1 MNLPRILIAAP
12 RSGGGKTTFVCGLLR
27 LLQKKDLS
35 PAPFKCG
42 PDFIDPL
49 FHRELLG
56 LSGANLDLFF
66 TGEETVRGLLARY
79 GKGHDLAVLEG
90 VMGYYDGV
98 GGTTETA
105 GSYDLARATDTPVLL
120 VLDARGV
127 SLSLAAEVKGFLSF
141 RTPSRIAGLFL
152 NRCSASLHTLLA
164 PVLERETGLPVLG
177 YLPPDDAV
185 SLESRH
191 LGLVT
196 PEDVQGLPEKL
207 DRLAE
212 TLERSLDLERLL
224 AVAKSAPP
232 LENRLATH
240 APVHSGLPLRLAV
253 ARDRAFC
260 FYYRENLDL
269 LRELGAEPVFFSPL
283 TDRALPEN
291 CDGLYLGGGY
301 PELWLGRLAENRPML
316 ESVRHAVCSGLPTL
330 AECGGFLYLH
340 REIRNRNGTAFP
352 GAAVL
357 DSCAAPAGGLRR
369 FGYITLTAE
378 HDTLLCSQGD
388 SIRAHEFHYWD
399 SEHPGDAFTA
409 AKPLRSTRWPCIHAQ
424 NNLFA
429 GFPHLYFYS
438 NPSFAARFVR
448 AMAERRKRKDEN
460 K

>member
-12 RSGGGKTTFVCGLLR
+12 RSGGGKTTLVCGLLR
-27 LLQKKDLS
+27 LLQKKGLS

-66 TGEETVRGLLARY
+66 TDEEQTRGLLTKY
-79 GKGHDLAVLEG
+79 GAGHDLAVLEG

-105 GSYDLARATDTPVLL
+105 GSYDLARATRTPVLL

-141 RTPSRIAGLFL
+141 RTPSQIAGLFL
-152 NRCSASLHTLLA
+152 NRCTASLHALLA

-177 YLPPDDAV
+177 YLPPDEAV

-196 PEDVQGLPEKL
+196 PDDTEGLLEKL

-212 TLERSLDLERLL
+212 TLSGTLRLDALL
-224 AVAKSAPP
+224 ALARSAPP
-232 LENRLATH
+232 IEGNLPEVE
-240 APVHSGLPLRLAV
+240 PVYGAPLRLAV

-269 LRELGAEPVFFSPL
+269 LRSLGAEPVFFSPL
-283 TDRALPEN
+283 ADDALPKD

-301 PELWLGRLAENRPML
+301 PELWLRELSENAPLLGQIRR
-316 ESVRHAVCSGLPTL
+316 EVQGGLPTL

-340 REIRNRNGTAFP
+340 REIAGKDGRAFP
-352 GAAVL
+352 AAGVFPFG
-357 DSCAAPAGGLRR
+357 AAPAGGLRR
-369 FGYITLTAE
+369 FGYVTLTAARG
-378 HDTLLCSQGD
+378 TMLCGAGE
-388 SIRAHEFHYWD
+388 SIRAHEFHYWE
-399 SEHPGDAFTA
+399 SGNPGDAFTA
-409 AKPLRSTRWPCIHAQ
+409 VKPLRKTAWPCIHAERS
-424 NNLFA
+424 LFA
-429 GFPHLYFYS
+429 GFPHLYFTAT
-438 NPSFAARFVR
+438 PSFAARFAGR
-448 AMAERRKRKDEN
+448 MAERRIRKEDA
-460 K
+460 

>member
-27 LLQKKDLS
+27 LLQKKGLS

-224 AVAKSAPP
+224 SVAKSAPP
-232 LENRLATH
+232 LENRLVTH

-301 PELWLGRLAENRPML
+301 PELWLGQLAENRPML

-340 REIRNRNGTAFP
+340 DILTDETGSHPMAGVLHGDCRNVGK
-352 GAAVL
+352 
-357 DSCAAPAGGLRR
+357 LRH
-369 FGYITLTAE
+369 FGYITLTAKC
-378 HDTLLCSQGD
+378 DNLLCGAGEQ
-388 SIRAHEFHYWD
+388 IRAHEFHYFESDCCGGDFSAVKPVSGRGWD
-399 SEHPGDAFTA
+399 
-409 AKPLRSTRWPCIHAQ
+409 CIHASET
-424 NNLFA
+424 LFA
-429 GFPHLYFYS
+429 GFPHLYFPS
-438 NPSFAARFVR
+438 NPEFARRFVR
-448 AMAERRKRKDEN
+448 RLKES
-460 K
+460 

>member
-27 LLQKKDLS
+27 LLQKKGLS
-35 PAPFKCG
+35 PTPFKCG

-212 TLERSLDLERLL
+212 TLERSFDLERLL

-232 LENRLATH
+232 LENRLVTH

-301 PELWLGRLAENRPML
+301 PELWLGQLAENRPML
-316 ESVRHAVCSGLPTL
+316 ESVR
-330 AECGGFLYLH
+330 F
-340 REIRNRNGTAFP
+340 
-352 GAAVL
+352 
-357 DSCAAPAGGLRR
+357 APAFRR
-369 FGYITLTAE
+369 SPSAAASSICTGKSGTETELLSRARPCWTAV
-378 HDTLLCSQGD
+378 
-388 SIRAHEFHYWD
+388 
-399 SEHPGDAFTA
+399 
-409 AKPLRSTRWPCIHAQ
+409 PLRQGA
-424 NNLFA
+424 
-429 GFPHLYFYS
+429 S
-438 NPSFAARFVR
+438 NGSATSR
-448 AMAERRKRKDEN
+448 
-460 K
+460 